1 MIFSLCVCANIIRHD
16 VHVGKASPLFAL
28 PILGHAVSI
37 MGMNLAAPPSV
48 STRAVSANLSRPV

>member
-1 MIFSLCVCANIIRHD
+1 MIFSLCVCANIYIRHD
-16 VHVGKASPLFAL
+16 TWAKHHHYFAL